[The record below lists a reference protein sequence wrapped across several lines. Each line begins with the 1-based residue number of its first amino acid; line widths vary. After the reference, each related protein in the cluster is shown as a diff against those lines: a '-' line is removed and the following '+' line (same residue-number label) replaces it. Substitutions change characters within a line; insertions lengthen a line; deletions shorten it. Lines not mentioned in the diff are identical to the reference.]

1 MKTYLI
7 VGYDANYGPNHGMY
21 DWEIHDCTD
30 YEEAEGIGIELA
42 LRVIE
47 SYSSIMES
55 IENDVWEQMQEE
67 GITSDDPDYDDI
79 FDGRVADALNE
90 ACEYQIY
97 ELRSDFDYSELS
109 EDNMDWEEI
118 RDIYSVDCM

>member
-7 VGYDANYGPNHGMY
+7 IGYDANYGPNHGMY
-21 DWEIHDCTD
+21 DWDIKECID
-30 YEEAEGIGIELA
+30 YDEAVGFGIELA

-55 IENDVWEQMQEE
+55 IENDVWEQMREE

-79 FDGRVADALNE
+79 YEDRIADALNE
-90 ACEYQIY
+90 AIEYQIY
-97 ELRSDFDYSELS
+97 ELRPDFDYSEL
-109 EDNMDWEEI
+109 EDMDWKEI

>member
-7 VGYDANYGPNHGMY
+7 VGYDANYGPNYGMY

-47 SYSSIMES
+47 SYSSITES

-79 FDGRVADALNE
+79 YEDRVADALNE

-97 ELRSDFDYSELS
+97 ELRSDLDYSELP
-109 EDNMDWEEI
+109 EDIDWEEI
-118 RDIYSVDCM
+118 RDIYSIDCM

>member
-7 VGYDANYGPNHGMY
+7 IGYDANYGPNHGMY
-21 DWEIHDCTD
+21 DWDIKECID
-30 YEEAEGIGIELA
+30 YDEAVGFGIELA

-55 IENDVWEQMQEE
+55 IENDVWEQMREE

-79 FDGRVADALNE
+79 YEDRIADALNE
-90 ACEYQIY
+90 AIEYQIY
-97 ELRSDFDYSELS
+97 ELRPDFDYSEL
-109 EDNMDWEEI
+109 EDMDWEEI